1 MSWFDCNHQLIA
13 KHQCWSIYCI
23 LYLHIYYTYISSF
36 WWFHKLADGWENLSM
51 EISSIANL
59 QLSGSIHESFQ
70 AEVWVE
76 WTSQIIMLTRGLL
89 FRYCR
94 WIDLL
99 PSENCDG
106 FIFPPPE
113 KTGPNLPSSKLGFC
127 DSKWIRR
134 FLEPQK
140 SEFFFSLSN
149 GTKLCTHHFGHFLS
163 TFLFKRNAPPQLA
176 GVFHGISN
184 EFPLATSSEKITPPR
199 SFKSTYLQG
208 ARASSHRGIWFYW
221 GWYWVVQWSLFRL
234 QGPKSPPKP
243 LCLLK
248 LRWRS
253 IYTCAILR
261 GFMIL
266 VIVYCCLIL
275 HMFMVQLVLDQRPK
289 IVCNIESW
297 RKLRSMKF
305 CVARLPHQRQWG
317 EVAPNGNLCWKK
329 GGSD

>member
-1 MSWFDCNHQLIA
+1 MV
-13 KHQCWSIYCI
+13 
-23 LYLHIYYTYISSF
+23 SF
-36 WWFHKLADGWENLSM
+36 FHRPRK
-51 EISSIANL
+51 
-59 QLSGSIHESFQ
+59 
-70 AEVWVE
+70 
-76 WTSQIIMLTRGLL
+76 RGQT
-89 FRYCR
+89 FRLVN
-94 WIDLL
+94 W
-99 PSENCDG
+99 
-106 FIFPPPE
+106 
-113 KTGPNLPSSKLGFC
+113 

-163 TFLFKRNAPPQLA
+163 TFLFKKNAPPQLA
-176 GVFHGISN
+176 GVFHGTSN

-199 SFKSTYLQG
+199 SFKSMYLQG

-221 GWYWVVQWSLFRL
+221 GWYEWSSGHFSGCRVQNHPQNHFVCWNSVEGQYIHAQF
-234 QGPKSPPKP
+234 
-243 LCLLK
+243 
-248 LRWRS
+248 
-253 IYTCAILR
+253 LR

-275 HMFMVQLVLDQRPK
+275 HMFMVQLVLDQHPK